1 MAIQFSKLK
10 NKLGLD
16 DTLPF
21 GRHQGYTVEEI
32 LKDRPEYISWLMRN
46 TSLKFYPSVHDMLK
60 IMKAKH
66 VPQHTSFK
74 PVYFYDGTAH
84 GEQAHYELTIRDESY
99 NIYSD
104 QDDWFD
110 DIPF

>member
-1 MAIQFSKLK
+1 MSISFSKLK

-16 DTLPF
+16 DVLPF
-21 GRHQGYTVEEI
+21 GRHQGYTVEEV
-32 LKDRPEYISWLMRN
+32 LKDRPEYISWLMSN
-46 TSLKFYPSVHDMLK
+46 TTLRFYPSVHEMLLLIK
-60 IMKAKH
+60 PKRI
-66 VPQHTSFK
+66 PQHISFR
-74 PVYFYDGTAH
+74 
-84 GEQAHYELTIRDESY
+84 YESH

>member
-1 MAIQFSKLK
+1 MAIQFNKIK

-46 TSLKFYPSVHDMLK
+46 TGLKFYPSVHELLLL
-60 IMKAKH
+60 MKPKR

>member
-32 LKDRPEYISWLMRN
+32 LKDRPEYISWLMSN
-46 TSLKFYPSVHDMLK
+46 TTLKFYPSVHELLLL
-60 IMKAKH
+60 MKPKR
-66 VPQHTSFK
+66 VPQHTSFRTK
-74 PVYFYDGTAH
+74 YSG
-84 GEQAHYELTIRDESY
+84 DEAFNTLEDAGS
-99 NIYSD
+99 
-104 QDDWFD
+104 WFED
-110 DIPF
+110 VPF

>member
-32 LKDRPEYISWLMRN
+32 LKDRPEYISWLMSN
-46 TSLKFYPSVHDMLK
+46 TTLKFYPSVHELL
-60 IMKAKH
+60 ILMKPKR
-66 VPQHTSFK
+66 VPQHTSLR
-74 PVYFYDGTAH
+74 PVYFYDGSAR
-84 GEQAHYELTIRDESY
+84 GEQAHYELSNQDYWDE
-99 NIYSD
+99 D
-104 QDDWFD
+104 V
-110 DIPF
+110 PF

>member
-1 MAIQFSKLK
+1 MAIQFNKLK

-32 LKDRPEYISWLMRN
+32 LKDRPEYISWLMSN
-46 TSLKFYPSVHDMLK
+46 TTLKFYPSVHELLLL
-60 IMKAKH
+60 MKPKRI
-66 VPQHTSFK
+66 PQHTSFNPK
-74 PVYFYDGTAH
+74 YSGKSYDFVI
-84 GEQAHYELTIRDESY
+84 YDEL
-99 NIYSD
+99 
-104 QDDWFD
+104 FD

>member
-21 GRHQGYTVEEI
+21 GRHQGYTVEEV
-32 LKDRPEYISWLMRN
+32 LKDRPEYISWLMSN
-46 TSLKFYPSVHDMLK
+46 TTLKFYPSVHELLL
-60 IMKAKH
+60 IMKPKR
-66 VPQHTSFK
+66 VPQHTSFSS
-74 PVYFYDGTAH
+74 H
-84 GEQAHYELTIRDESY
+84 GYYSDKEKNYIFPKLRDESH

-110 DIPF
+110 DVPF

>member
-32 LKDRPEYISWLMRN
+32 LKDRPEYISWLMSN
-46 TSLKFYPSVHDMLK
+46 TTLKFYPSVHELLLM
-60 IMKAKH
+60 MKPKR
-66 VPQHTSFK
+66 VPQHTSFHGHYSHEEK
-74 PVYFYDGTAH
+74 DYVFPKYSGNTYD
-84 GEQAHYELTIRDESY
+84 LI
-99 NIYSD
+99 I
-104 QDDWFD
+104 FD
-110 DIPF
+110 DVPF

>member
-46 TSLKFYPSVHDMLK
+46 TSLKFYPSVHDLLK

-66 VPQHTSFK
+66 VPQHTSLRS
-74 PVYFYDGTAH
+74 H
-84 GEQAHYELTIRDESY
+84 GYYSHEEKDYVFPRLRNESH
-99 NIYSD
+99 NIFSD

-110 DIPF
+110 DVPF